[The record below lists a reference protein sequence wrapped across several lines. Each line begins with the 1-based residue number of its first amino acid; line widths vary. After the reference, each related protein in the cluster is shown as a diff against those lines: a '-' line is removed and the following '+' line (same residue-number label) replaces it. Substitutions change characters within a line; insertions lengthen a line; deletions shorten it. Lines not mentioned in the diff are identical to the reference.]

1 MDYLWKRFTSPNT
14 PSILR
19 QTAIAYIASLI
30 ARAKFVDVAILRL
43 YMKKITNW
51 VHGYLS
57 ARVDSGNDFNYVDV
71 RAHGPF
77 YAASQALLYMLA
89 FRYQELVQGNY
100 KHTTYFVNNELMGS
114 NHQATNSES
123 TNFFSEYLL

>member
-1 MDYLWKRFTSPNT
+1 MLFTKILEGNHFGSLNTDVIAYSATYKHCILKLNYLKKTLKST
-14 PSILR
+14 TL
-19 QTAIAYIASLI
+19 YIASLI

-89 FRYQELVQGNY
+89 FRYQELVQGKN
-100 KHTTYFVNNELMGS
+100 KRTS
-114 NHQATNSES
+114 D
-123 TNFFSEYLL
+123 YLFC

>member
-1 MDYLWKRFTSPNT
+1 MNHQKSFQSEAVDASRCYFFENKECTGKSSSEALILVSTNPQYEKRLFINLP
-14 PSILR
+14 
-19 QTAIAYIASLI
+19 
-30 ARAKFVDVAILRL
+30 VH

-89 FRYQELVQGNY
+89 FRYQELVQGKN
-100 KHTTYFVNNELMGS
+100 KRTS
-114 NHQATNSES
+114 D
-123 TNFFSEYLL
+123 YLFC

>member
-1 MDYLWKRFTSPNT
+1 MY
-14 PSILR
+14 
-19 QTAIAYIASLI
+19 
-30 ARAKFVDVAILRL
+30 RL

-51 VHGYLS
+51 VHGYLN

-89 FRYQELVQGNY
+89 FRYEELVQG
-100 KHTTYFVNNELMGS
+100 KKIYFFE
-114 NHQATNSES
+114 
-123 TNFFSEYLL
+123 FFSYF

>member
-30 ARAKFVDVAILRL
+30 ARAKFIDVAILRL

-89 FRYQELVQGNY
+89 FRYQELVQGKN
-100 KHTTYFVNNELMGS
+100 KQTTYIVKS
-114 NHQATNSES
+114 K
-123 TNFFSEYLL
+123 